1 MLYPSGLRRTLRAL
15 PFAAALA
22 LMLTAV
28 PAALAAGPNP
38 YLQVNDLS
46 GRVAGG
52 LVQLGASTDPAVAGG
67 ELPGGGACAGLAAG
81 EYPADSVGALLTSH
95 DPTWTI
101 GQSGFN
107 STLTID
113 GVTYDAASLGFLS
126 ETPGWQLWINDTYYN
141 FGQDMT
147 AVLCSATHAGDV
159 VVLQATERHFADGDT
174 MYGLPTTP
182 QVRVEAVPLTVA
194 PGQSVTAT
202 VAELAPGAGDFS
214 GWGSNAV
221 AGTRSVAAGYGLGF
235 DDGSTTFAATD
246 AQGRATATV
255 PADASGIINLIAI
268 AGTDRA
274 ALPTASHNSAF
285 SAPVSA
291 CVYDGSASSPCS
303 GSLSAPAVDL
313 GTQARGTI
321 GAATPVV
328 VTPALGHVAITA
340 AKLVSGDVDDFLLT
354 SDGCSGATVVSGD
367 GTTTPSCSVRVRFAP
382 SVAGARSA
390 VLRITSDGMNPT
402 LDVTVTGTG
411 GAPGAGTP
419 GPAGENG
426 VKGDT
431 GAPGATGAT
440 GATGAN
446 GAAGPSG
453 PAGATGPTG
462 PQGKAGRDAVCT
474 VKRAKGAP
482 KVACKLTTAKGT
494 KATLTRLGRVYA
506 RGTVAS
512 LRATRRVPAGSYTL
526 RYRSHGKAVTQ
537 HVTIA

>member
-1 MLYPSGLRRTLRAL
+1 MSYSSGLRRTLRVL
-15 PFAAALA
+15 PLPVALA
-22 LMLTAV
+22 LALIAA

-38 YLQVNDLS
+38 YLQINDLP
-46 GRVAGG
+46 GRVVGG

-67 ELPGGGACAGLAAG
+67 ELPFGAACAGLAVG

-95 DPTWTI
+95 DPTWAI

-107 STLTID
+107 NTLTI
-113 GVTYDAASLGFLS
+113 GGITYDAASLGFLS
-126 ETPGWQLWINDTYYN
+126 EAPGWQLWVNNSYFN
-141 FGQDMT
+141 FGQDM
-147 AVLCSATHAGDV
+147 AAALCSPTHTGDV

-182 QVRVEAVPLTVA
+182 QVRVEAVPLTIA

-202 VAELAPGAGDFS
+202 VAEFAPGSEGIS
-214 GWGSNAV
+214 GWGSNGV
-221 AGTRSVAAGYGLGF
+221 SGTRSVTAGYGLGF
-235 DDGSTTFAATD
+235 DGSTTFAATD

-255 PADASGIINLIAI
+255 PADASGTINLIAI

-285 SAPVSA
+285 SVPVSA

-303 GSLSAPAVDL
+303 GSLSAPAIDL
-313 GTQARGTI
+313 GSQARGTI

-367 GTTTPSCSVRVRFAP
+367 GSATPSCSVRVRFAP

-390 VLRITSDGMNPT
+390 VLRITSDGMSPT
-402 LDVTVTGTG
+402 LDVTITGTG
-411 GAPGAGTP
+411 GAAAAGTP

-426 VKGDT
+426 GRGDT

-453 PAGATGPTG
+453 LAGVTGPAG

-474 VKRAKGAP
+474 VKRTKGAP
-482 KVACKLTTAKGT
+482 KVTCKLTTTKST

-526 RYRSHGKAVTQ
+526 RYRSQNKAVTQ
-537 HVTIA
+537 HVTIV